1 MSLDARSKTEPEDSP
16 SDGRKSSSSR
26 SRSSGGR
33 SGGGGGPRAA
43 GGQAGGGGASV
54 ATTTAAAEEA
64 EQQVVPVFFLTI
76 GVCKTSVTFTPD
88 VSAFDGALA
97 SILARLNEVVASTAP
112 LMQDRAF
119 SPFSQPILYGKIE
132 SYRTPP
138 DEETLVTPDH
148 SARCQKRMAA
158 LCGSVAKAFQL
169 CGEEM
174 GPYTKTAFEFC
185 NRRTPEDGEADSKV
199 ETDVEVL
206 KATLARLQEQQ
217 AAIKSIPES
226 RSISFFKADLRLFK
240 RTVLPNIT
248 RAITKLQES
257 LPKVG
262 REKMDD
268 FGEDAK
274 TLKDLIEFEPKVPY
288 RDRLNTVRNM
298 YVILFVYH
306 HFISLTSGRR

>member
-1 MSLDARSKTEPEDSP
+1 MSLDARSKTNPEDSP

-33 SGGGGGPRAA
+33 SGGGGPRPA
-43 GGQAGGGGASV
+43 GGASV
-54 ATTTAAAEEA
+54 VTTAAAAEEA

-88 VSAFDGALA
+88 VSALEGALA
-97 SILARLNEVVASTAP
+97 SILARLNEVVTSTAA

-132 SYRTPP
+132 SYRKTAAAPE
-138 DEETLVTPDH
+138 EETLITSDH
-148 SARCQKRMAA
+148 TARCQKRMSV
-158 LCGSVAKAFQL
+158 LCGSVARAFQM

-185 NRRTPEDGEADSKV
+185 NRRTPVDGEAESRV

-274 TLKDLIEFEPKVPY
+274 ALKDLIEFEPKVRY
-288 RDRLNTVRNM
+288 SEKLAK
-298 YVILFVYH
+298 
-306 HFISLTSGRR
+306 

>member
-1 MSLDARSKTEPEDSP
+1 MSLDARSKTDPEDSH
-16 SDGRKSSSSR
+16 SNGQKSSSSR
-26 SRSSGGR
+26 SRSSGGPGHGHR
-33 SGGGGGPRAA
+33 SGGGGPRTVA
-43 GGQAGGGGASV
+43 GQAGGASV
-54 ATTTAAAEEA
+54 ATAAEEAAAAA

-76 GVCKTSVTFTPD
+76 GVCQTAITYTPD
-88 VSAFDGALA
+88 VSAFNGALG
-97 SILARLNEVVASTAP
+97 SILSKLNDAIASTAS
-112 LMQDRAF
+112 LMQDRVF

-132 SYRTPP
+132 SYRNTTL
-138 DEETLVTPDH
+138 EEESLFTSDH
-148 SARCQKRMAA
+148 ATRCQDRISA
-158 LCGSVAKAFQL
+158 LKGSVAKAFQM
-169 CGEEM
+169 CGDEM

-185 NRRTPEDGEADSKV
+185 KRRTSENGEEDSRV

-217 AAIKSIPES
+217 TAIKSIPES

-274 TLKDLIEFEPKVPY
+274 ALKELIEFEPKVRSRFSSFMFHRP
-288 RDRLNTVRNM
+288 L
-298 YVILFVYH
+298 
-306 HFISLTSGRR
+306 ISFTSGRR

>member
-1 MSLDARSKTEPEDSP
+1 MSLDARSKTDHEENHSNNQ
-16 SDGRKSSSSR
+16 KSSSSR
-26 SRSSGGR
+26 SRSSGGPAR
-33 SGGGGGPRAA
+33 TVA
-43 GGQAGGGGASV
+43 GQGGGASV
-54 ATTTAAAEEA
+54 ATAAEEA

-76 GVCKTSVTFTPD
+76 GVCPTAITFTPD
-88 VSAFDGALA
+88 VSAFNGALG
-97 SILARLNEVVASTAP
+97 SILTKLNDVIASTAS
-112 LMQDRAF
+112 LMQDRVF

-132 SYRTPP
+132 SYRTTTL
-138 DEETLVTPDH
+138 EEESLFTSDH
-148 SARCQKRMAA
+148 TTRCQDLMSA
-158 LCGSVAKAFQL
+158 LKGSVAKAFKM

-174 GPYTKTAFEFC
+174 GPHTKTAFEFC
-185 NRRTPEDGEADSKV
+185 KRRTSENGCEEDSKV

-206 KATLARLQEQQ
+206 KATLSSLQEQQ
-217 AAIKSIPES
+217 TAIKSIPES

-274 TLKDLIEFEPKVPY
+274 ALKDLIEFEPKVRY
-288 RDRLNTVRNM
+288 NFWAYASKGVNQ
-298 YVILFVYH
+298 
-306 HFISLTSGRR
+306 

>member
-1 MSLDARSKTEPEDSP
+1 MALDERSKTELEDGHP
-16 SDGRKSSSSR
+16 SGQKSSSSR
-26 SRSSGGR
+26 SRSR
-33 SGGGGGPRAA
+33 SGPRTVA
-43 GGQAGGGGASV
+43 GQPAGGASGV
-54 ATTTAAAEEA
+54 TTAAVEEA
-64 EQQVVPVFFLTI
+64 EQQVVPVFFLTV
-76 GVCKTSVTFTPD
+76 GVCPTSITYTPD
-88 VSAFDGALA
+88 VSAFSGALT
-97 SILARLNEVVASTAP
+97 SILTKLNDVVASTAS
-112 LMQDRAF
+112 LMQDRVF

-132 SYRTPP
+132 SYRTTTAA
-138 DEETLVTPDH
+138 EEESNLGSDH
-148 SARCQKRMAA
+148 STRCHAMISA
-158 LCGSVAKAFQL
+158 LKGSVAKAFQM

-185 NRRTPEDGEADSKV
+185 KRQTSEGGEEDSRV

-217 AAIKSIPES
+217 TAIKSIPES

-240 RTVLPNIT
+240 RTVLPNIS

-274 TLKDLIEFEPKVPY
+274 ALKDLIEFEPKV
-288 RDRLNTVRNM
+288 RSRIFL
-298 YVILFVYH
+298 
-306 HFISLTSGRR
+306 HFKLQL

>member
-1 MSLDARSKTEPEDSP
+1 MSLDARSKTDHEDQHSN
-16 SDGRKSSSSR
+16 GRKSSSCR
-26 SRSSGGR
+26 SRSSGGPR
-33 SGGGGGPRAA
+33 SGGGGARRTPAAA
-43 GGQAGGGGASV
+43 GAS
-54 ATTTAAAEEA
+54 AAAAAADEEAAA

-76 GVCKTSVTFTPD
+76 GVCQTAITYTPD
-88 VSAFDGALA
+88 VPAFGAALE
-97 SILARLNEVVASTAP
+97 SILAKLNNVISTTAS
-112 LMQDRAF
+112 LMQDAAF

-132 SYRTPP
+132 SYRTTLTP
-138 DEETLVTPDH
+138 EEESPFTCDH
-148 SARCQKRMAA
+148 SARCQDLLAA
-158 LCGSVAKAFQL
+158 LKDTMAKAFGM

-174 GPYTKTAFEFC
+174 APYTKTAFEFC
-185 NRRTPEDGEADSKV
+185 KRQSGGGSGDPDGRDSRV

-206 KATLARLQEQQ
+206 KATLSSLQEQQ

-248 RAITKLQES
+248 KAINKLQES

-274 TLKDLIEFEPKVPY
+274 ALKELIEFEPKVLTFLS
-288 RDRLNTVRNM
+288 RL
-298 YVILFVYH
+298 I
-306 HFISLTSGRR
+306 

>member
-1 MSLDARSKTEPEDSP
+1 MSLDARSKTDHEDRHSN
-16 SDGRKSSSSR
+16 GQKSSSSR
-26 SRSSGGR
+26 SRSSGGPR
-33 SGGGGGPRAA
+33 SGGGGARRTPAAA
-43 GGQAGGGGASV
+43 GA
-54 ATTTAAAEEA
+54 TAAAAAADEEASA

-76 GVCKTSVTFTPD
+76 GVCPTAITYTPD
-88 VSAFDGALA
+88 APAFGAALENILTKLNNVIATTA
-97 SILARLNEVVASTAP
+97 S
-112 LMQDRAF
+112 LMQDAAF

-132 SYRTPP
+132 SYRTTTP
-138 DEETLVTPDH
+138 EEESPFTCDH
-148 SARCQKRMAA
+148 SARCQDLLAA
-158 LCGSVAKAFQL
+158 LKDTMAKAFGM

-174 GPYTKTAFEFC
+174 APYTKTAFEFC
-185 NRRTPEDGEADSKV
+185 KRRASASGGGSGSGDRDRDGRDSRV

-206 KATLARLQEQQ
+206 KATLSSLQEQQ

-248 RAITKLQES
+248 KAINKLQES

-274 TLKDLIEFEPKVPY
+274 ALKELIEFEPKVVTFFFS
-288 RDRLNTVRNM
+288 N
-298 YVILFVYH
+298 LF
-306 HFISLTSGRR
+306 

>member
-1 MSLDARSKTEPEDSP
+1 MS
-16 SDGRKSSSSR
+16 
-26 SRSSGGR
+26 
-33 SGGGGGPRAA
+33 
-43 GGQAGGGGASV
+43 
-54 ATTTAAAEEA
+54 
-64 EQQVVPVFFLTI
+64 
-76 GVCKTSVTFTPD
+76 
-88 VSAFDGALA
+88 
-97 SILARLNEVVASTAP
+97 
-112 LMQDRAF
+112 
-119 SPFSQPILYGKIE
+119 
-132 SYRTPP
+132 
-138 DEETLVTPDH
+138 
-148 SARCQKRMAA
+148 A

-274 TLKDLIEFEPKVPY
+274 ALKDLIEFEPKV
-288 RDRLNTVRNM
+288 RKSEKLAR
-298 YVILFVYH
+298 
-306 HFISLTSGRR
+306 

>member
-1 MSLDARSKTEPEDSP
+1 MSLDARSKTDPEDSP

-33 SGGGGGPRAA
+33 SGGGGPRAA

-54 ATTTAAAEEA
+54 ATTTAVAEEA

-76 GVCKTSVTFTPD
+76 GVCKTSVMFTPD
-88 VSAFDGALA
+88 ISAFDGALA
-97 SILARLNEVVASTAP
+97 SILARLNEVVASTAA

-132 SYRTPP
+132 SYRTVAATPE
-138 DEETLVTPDH
+138 EETLITSDH

-185 NRRTPEDGEADSKV
+185 NRRTPEDDEADSRV

-274 TLKDLIEFEPKVPY
+274 ALKDLIEFEPKVRY
-288 RDRLNTVRNM
+288 LEK
-298 YVILFVYH
+298 LAK
-306 HFISLTSGRR
+306 

>member
-1 MSLDARSKTEPEDSP
+1 MSLDTRSKTDHEDNHLN
-16 SDGRKSSSSR
+16 GQKSSSSR
-26 SRSSGGR
+26 SRSSGGPGPR
-33 SGGGGGPRAA
+33 SGGGGPRTMA
-43 GGQAGGGGASV
+43 GQAGGASV
-54 ATTTAAAEEA
+54 AAAAEEA

-76 GVCKTSVTFTPD
+76 GVCQTAITFTPD
-88 VSAFDGALA
+88 VPAFNGALG
-97 SILARLNEVVASTAP
+97 SILTKLNDAIASTAS
-112 LMQDRAF
+112 LMQDRVF

-132 SYRTPP
+132 SYRTTAL
-138 DEETLVTPDH
+138 EEESLFTSDH
-148 SARCQKRMAA
+148 STRCQDMMSA
-158 LCGSVAKAFQL
+158 LQGSVAKAFKM

-185 NRRTPEDGEADSKV
+185 KRRTSGSGGGGEEDSRV

-206 KATLARLQEQQ
+206 KATLSSLQEQQ
-217 AAIKSIPES
+217 TAIKSIPES

-248 RAITKLQES
+248 RAIIKLQES

-274 TLKDLIEFEPKVPY
+274 ALKELIEFEPKVRSIFLILCMP
-288 RDRLNTVRNM
+288 RDMPHVLSSIMT
-298 YVILFVYH
+298 I
-306 HFISLTSGRR
+306 

>member
-97 SILARLNEVVASTAP
+97 SILARLNEVVASTAA

-138 DEETLVTPDH
+138 DEETLVTSEH
-148 SARCQKRMAA
+148 SARCQKRMSA

-274 TLKDLIEFEPKVPY
+274 ALKDLIEFEPKV
-288 RDRLNTVRNM
+288 RNSEK
-298 YVILFVYH
+298 LA
-306 HFISLTSGRR
+306 R